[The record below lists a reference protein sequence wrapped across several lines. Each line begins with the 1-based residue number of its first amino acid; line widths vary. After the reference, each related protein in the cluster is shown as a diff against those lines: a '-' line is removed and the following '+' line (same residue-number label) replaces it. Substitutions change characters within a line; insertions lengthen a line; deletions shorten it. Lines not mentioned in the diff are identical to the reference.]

1 MSRDPIVERV
11 LSFASSDSSVS
22 SLVMRSDAI
31 RPPRP
36 PRPPRW
42 EDSRVLLLRLG
53 PPAGLLL
60 PASADGVFRLTPADL
75 DCPLASPEDDPS
87 MSRLSALRLSMSTSE
102 ESASGDL
109 HCSSGGILG
118 SVAGG
123 EDLEGVEAVS
133 GVSEVVVV
141 VVGGSVAGMFEAALM
156 TG

>member
-1 MSRDPIVERV
+1 
-11 LSFASSDSSVS
+11 
-22 SLVMRSDAI
+22 
-31 RPPRP
+31 
-36 PRPPRW
+36 
-42 EDSRVLLLRLG
+42 
-53 PPAGLLL
+53 
-60 PASADGVFRLTPADL
+60 
-75 DCPLASPEDDPS
+75 

-141 VVGGSVAGMFEAALM
+141 VVVGGSVAGMFEAALM
-156 TG
+156 TGLGP